1 MADTHLVA
9 RDVYLD
15 RALMFRDTDLIK
27 VVTGVRR
34 CGKSS
39 ILGLVRERLI
49 FEGVDEH
56 ALVSLNLESKA
67 CPVVTEEDLYS
78 YFRDR
83 LFPGGRT
90 YIFLDEPQRIAGWQ
104 NAVNAI
110 RVDFD
115 CDIYLTGSNAYLL
128 SSELSTYLSGR
139 YVEVKMLPLSV
150 SEYLDFCGLAF
161 GESSATIG
169 PGGDVVLFDDVLVRY
184 LRYGGMPA
192 IASLAMTQQGH
203 SAYLSSLYDAVATR
217 DIVNRERERGRSKVT
232 DAALLK
238 KISVFLGDNV
248 GNKLS
253 MKGIADTL
261 TSVGSKTTNKTVESY
276 VTALNE
282 AYLFYKAD
290 RFDLHG
296 KEILRTNPKQ
306 YIADLGLRSYL
317 MGYRS
322 ADMGRLFENAV
333 YLQLLYRGWSVH
345 VGKLYEKEV
354 DFVTV
359 KDGRTVYIQVTDEM
373 FSESTRE
380 RELGP
385 LQSIHDAYEKVV
397 VVRQGSYE
405 PDVDGIAIV
414 SAKDFFLGDR
424 I

>member
-1 MADTHLVA
+1 MTDGPLIS
-9 RDVYLD
+9 RDAYLN

-39 ILGLVRERLI
+39 LLELI
-49 FEGVDEH
+49 RKRFASEGIDGR

-67 CPVVTEEDLYS
+67 CPVVTENDLYA

-83 LFPGGRT
+83 LFAGGRT
-90 YIFLDEPQRIAGWQ
+90 YIFLDEPQRVIGWQ
-104 NAVNAI
+104 NAVNAM

-139 YVEVKMLPLSV
+139 YVEVNMLPLSV

-161 GESSATIG
+161 GESSAAVG
-169 PGGDVVLFDDVLVRY
+169 PDGNVVLFDDVLEHY
-184 LRYGGMPA
+184 LRFGGMPA
-192 IASLAMTQQGH
+192 IASLATMQQGH
-203 SAYLSSLYDAVATR
+203 SAYLSSLYDAVASR

-232 DAALLK
+232 DDVLLGKIAA
-238 KISVFLGDNV
+238 FLGDNV

-253 MKGIADTL
+253 MKSIADTL
-261 TSVGSKTTNKTVESY
+261 TSAGSKTTNKTVESY

-290 RFDLHG
+290 RYDLHG

-306 YIADLGLRSYL
+306 YVVDLGLRSYFG
-317 MGYRS
+317 GYRS
-322 ADMGRLFENAV
+322 TDMGRLFENAV
-333 YLQLLYRGWSVH
+333 YLQLLYKGWSVH

-354 DFVTV
+354 DFVGI
-359 KDGRTVYIQVTDEM
+359 KDGRTVYFQVTEEM
-373 FSESTRE
+373 FSEATRG
-380 RELGP
+380 RELAP
-385 LQSIHDAYEKVV
+385 LRSIRDSYEKAV
-397 VVRQGSYE
+397 VVRQGRYE
-405 PDVDGIAIV
+405 ADIDGIAIV
-414 SAKDFFLGDR
+414 SAKDFFLGER
-424 I
+424 F